1 MFLPMT
7 TPRLINS
14 DCLLALQEL
23 PENSVDSIVTD
34 PPYGISLLGKGWDY
48 DVPST
53 EIWKECLRVLKPGGY
68 LLSFS
73 SARTYHRIAVGIED
87 AGAEIR
93 DQIMWVYGSGFPKSQ
108 NMGKKDPTLE
118 GWGTA
123 LKPAH
128 EPIVVARK
136 PLSESTALKNMQKYG
151 TGGLNIANS
160 MVGPR
165 YPANL
170 IHDGSDVI
178 TDAFPEKAGALF
190 SANRQV
196 HQDGGTGNSLM
207 GSVGNVGSSNGALD
221 EPGSAA
227 RFFYCAKPTKNERRG
242 NTHPTQ
248 KPVKLMRY
256 LVGLVTME
264 GGVVM
269 DPFMGSGSTGVA
281 ALDAGYEFIGIEREK
296 EYFDLCEERMNL
308 AKLPL

>member
-1 MFLPMT
+1 MT
-7 TPRLINS
+7 NLTLINK
-14 DCLLALQEL
+14 DCLQAMKELA
-23 PENSVDSIVTD
+23 ENSVDSIVTD

-48 DVPST
+48 EVPSI
-53 EIWKECLRVLKPGGY
+53 EVWRECLRVLKPGGY

-136 PLSESTALKNMQKYG
+136 PLSESTALKNMQKLG
-151 TGGLNIANS
+151 TGGLNIADS

-170 IHDGSDVI
+170 IHDGSDII

-196 HQDGGTGNSLM
+196 HQDGGTGHSLM
-207 GSVGNVGSSNGALD
+207 GSVGEVGSSNGALD

-227 RFFYCAKPTKNERRG
+227 RFFYCAKPTKNERKG
-242 NTHPTQ
+242 NAHPTQ
-248 KPVKLMRY
+248 KPLKLMKY
-256 LVGLVTME
+256 LVRLVTME
-264 GGVVM
+264 AGTVL

-281 ALDAGYEFIGIEREK
+281 ALEEGYRFIGIEREK
-296 EYFDLCEERMNL
+296 DYYEICESRM
-308 AKLPL
+308 KVGTLPL